1 MDENNEIEEM
11 KLYIE
16 QLEAENSRLKNSI
29 RSLRNNNKSML
40 QGLNKLQSYVSRLK
54 RGELQ
59 YDNYWVSLLI
69 QDDYNSQPRLIEMQ
83 ECSVLL
89 KNAMKVIDTGRKNYR
104 VLAAWIDCFDKRNT
118 KTTVFHEC
126 FIDICGNIT
135 K

>member
-59 YDNYWVSLLI
+59 YDN
-69 QDDYNSQPRLIEMQ
+69 
-83 ECSVLL
+83 
-89 KNAMKVIDTGRKNYR
+89 
-104 VLAAWIDCFDKRNT
+104 
-118 KTTVFHEC
+118 
-126 FIDICGNIT
+126 
-135 K
+135 